1 MSGRFFLAAAPEAV
15 ARAFAVAVPSALPP
29 RYNIA
34 PGQPIE
40 IVRMAHGRRV
50 PALVRWGFTPSW
62 VKDPRKYGPF
72 INARAEGI
80 ADKPAFRGGMQY
92 RRCLVPASGWY
103 HWQEGRDGRRRP
115 WAVRPTADGPIGFA
129 GLWDPWLGAD
139 GSEIDGG
146 LIVTV
151 PVGPDIAGI
160 ADRMPAIVRPADHER
175 WLDCDR
181 VGADAAAALL
191 VPAPEGSFE
200 AVPVSERVN
209 HVGNDDPGLLSPE

>member
-1 MSGRFFLAAAPEAV
+1 MSGRFFLAATPEAV
-15 ARAFAVAVPSALPP
+15 ARAFAVAVPAALPP

-40 IVRMAHGRRV
+40 IVRMAHGRCAL
-50 PALVRWGFTPSW
+50 ALVRWGFIPSW

-80 ADKPAFRGGMQY
+80 AEKPAFRGGMQY
-92 RRCLVPASGWY
+92 RRCLIPASGWY

-115 WAVRPTADGPIGFA
+115 WAVRPTDGGVIGFA

-139 GSEIDGG
+139 GSEVDGG

-151 PVGPDIAGI
+151 AAGPDIAGI
-160 ADRMPAIVRPADHER
+160 SDRMPAIIRPEDHAR
-175 WLDCDR
+175 WLDCDT
-181 VGADAAAALL
+181 VTAAAAAALL
-191 VPAPEGSFE
+191 APAPEGGLE

-209 HVGNDDPGLLSPE
+209 HVENDDPGLLSPG